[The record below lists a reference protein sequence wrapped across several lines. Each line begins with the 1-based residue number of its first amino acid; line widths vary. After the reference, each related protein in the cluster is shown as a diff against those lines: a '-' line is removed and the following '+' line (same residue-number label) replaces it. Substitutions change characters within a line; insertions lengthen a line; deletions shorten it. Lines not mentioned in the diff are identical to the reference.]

1 MSWVELSWGWAWKYA
16 GTIIQNNDRVKLQP
30 YFSGLMVSACED
42 SNHCLGTSIKQ
53 EIMGAEYYEE
63 NAIHR
68 MKKEAKWRE
77 KKYEE
82 YTTKTQFI
90 HFNYSQCFYKT
101 STTIDV
107 RHVRYGLKKKNEWN
121 FPDRVGG

>member
-77 KKYEE
+77 KKIRGIYDKDSI
-82 YTTKTQFI
+82 YTLQLF
-90 HFNYSQCFYKT
+90 SM
-101 STTIDV
+101 
-107 RHVRYGLKKKNEWN
+107 LL
-121 FPDRVGG
+121 